1 MMGKICKSSAMLA
14 ALALAGCSNEDTEG
28 LARVARLS
36 AAKVEEMTGG
46 APNKVAASFES
57 MRANWNELA
66 LDARVSLR
74 LRWEKDLQN
83 TKIQVEAKDGIVELR
98 GKVADI
104 LQRQR
109 AVQVAHSTMGV
120 LEVIDSLEVVSGDR

>member
-1 MMGKICKSSAMLA
+1 MGKMCKQGAILAMLA
-14 ALALAGCSNEDTEG
+14 LTGCSNEDTEG
-28 LARVARLS
+28 LASVARLS
-36 AAKVEEMTGG
+36 ATKVEEMTGG

-83 TKIQVEAKDGIVELR
+83 TTIQVEAKSGIVELK

-109 AVQVAHSTMGV
+109 AVQVAQSTMGV
-120 LEVIDSLEVVSGDR
+120 VEVIDSLEVSEK

>member
-1 MMGKICKSSAMLA
+1 MMGKICKSGAILA

-74 LRWEKDLQN
+74 LRWEKDLQD
-83 TKIQVEAKDGIVELR
+83 TTIQVEAKDGTVELK
-98 GKVADI
+98 GKVTNV

-109 AVQVAHSTMGV
+109 AVQVAQSTTGV
-120 LEVIDSLEVVSGDR
+120 QEVIDSLEVVSGDR

>member
-1 MMGKICKSSAMLA
+1 MGKMCKRGAILA

-74 LRWEKDLQN
+74 LRWEKDLQS
-83 TKIQVEAKDGIVELR
+83 TTIQVEARNGIVEVK

-109 AVQVAHSTMGV
+109 AIQVAQSTTGV
-120 LEVIDSLEVVSGDR
+120 VEVIDSLEIASGDR

>member
-1 MMGKICKSSAMLA
+1 MMGKLCKCGPLLA
-14 ALALAGCSNEDTEG
+14 ALFLASCSSDETEG

-36 AAKVEEMTGG
+36 AAKFEDMTGG

-74 LRWEKDLQN
+74 LRWEKDLQ
-83 TKIQVEAKDGIVELR
+83 KAAIQVQAGDGVVELK

-104 LQRQR
+104 VQRQR
-109 AVQVAHSTMGV
+109 AMQVAQSTVGV
-120 LEVIDSLEVVSGDR
+120 VEVIDSLELEERR

>member
-1 MMGKICKSSAMLA
+1 MIGKLCKRGPLLA
-14 ALALAGCSNEDTEG
+14 ALFLASCNSDETEG

-36 AAKVEEMTGG
+36 AAKLEEMTGG

-74 LRWEKDLQN
+74 LRWEKDLQ
-83 TKIQVEAKDGIVELR
+83 KAAIQVQAGDGVVELK

-104 LQRQR
+104 VQRQR
-109 AVQVAHSTMGV
+109 AVQVAQSTVGV
-120 LEVIDSLEVVSGDR
+120 VEVIDSLELEERR

>member
-1 MMGKICKSSAMLA
+1 MGNICKRG
-14 ALALAGCSNEDTEG
+14 ALLTALFLAGCSSDETEG

-36 AAKVEEMTGG
+36 AAKFEEMTGG

-74 LRWEKDLQN
+74 LRWEKDLQ
-83 TKIQVEAKDGIVELR
+83 KAVIQVQARNGIVELR
-98 GKVADI
+98 GKVTDI
-104 LQRQR
+104 VQRQR
-109 AVQVAHSTMGV
+109 AVQVAQATVGV
-120 LEVIDSLEVVSGDR
+120 TEVIDSLELSER